1 MAAACARMLG
11 VQTLYM
17 VDDCDDR
24 LGFAADMYGAI
35 PVRFDTG
42 AGAAAKII
50 GQTGQYGVDAAID
63 AVGFDGRGSPA
74 ETMLTTLKIEA
85 GNAHALRQAVTS
97 VRRGGTLCIAGFYA
111 GSSHAIPLG
120 EIFEKG
126 LSIKAGRTHAKR
138 YLPQLLRFV
147 EEGKL
152 HPEAGIQQRLPHIEA
167 TEAIKN
173 VDIRT

>member
-74 ETMLTTLKIEA
+74 ETMLTPLKIKACNE
-85 GNAHALRQAVTS
+85 HALRQAVS
-97 VRRGGTLCIAGFYA
+97 ILRPGGNLCCAGFCF
-111 GSSHAIPLG
+111 GAITAHPLG
-120 EIFEKG
+120 E
-126 LSIKAGRTHAKR
+126 
-138 YLPQLLRFV
+138 RF
-147 EEGKL
+147 
-152 HPEAGIQQRLPHIEA
+152 R
-167 TEAIKN
+167 
-173 VDIRT
+173 